1 MSRTII
7 ILVIMTKEEYDNL
20 KIGDS
25 INFVHNTNKKNIV
38 LFKWYGVKD
47 INEACLSIYDE
58 NNSYD
63 TILKDY
69 ILENCMVYKDENVNK
84 DKVNHPSYYNSHPSG
99 VECIDIVRHYNF
111 DIGNV
116 IKYLWRAGL
125 KKEKGYSS
133 KEKEI
138 EDCEKALFYLQD
150 HIKQLEKGLNNE

>member
-1 MSRTII
+1 
-7 ILVIMTKEEYDNL
+7 MTKEEYDNL

-38 LFKWYGVKD
+38 LFKWYRVKD

-69 ILENCMVYKDENVNK
+69 ILENCMVYKDENANK

-150 HIKQLEKGLNNE
+150 HIKQLKKGLNNE

>member
-1 MSRTII
+1 
-7 ILVIMTKEEYDNL
+7 
-20 KIGDS
+20 
-25 INFVHNTNKKNIV
+25 
-38 LFKWYGVKD
+38 
-47 INEACLSIYDE
+47 
-58 NNSYD
+58 
-63 TILKDY
+63 
-69 ILENCMVYKDENVNK
+69 MVYKDENVNK

>member
-1 MSRTII
+1 
-7 ILVIMTKEEYDNL
+7 MTKEEYDNL

-150 HIKQLEKGLNNE
+150 HIKQLEKGLNDE

>member
-1 MSRTII
+1 
-7 ILVIMTKEEYDNL
+7 MTKEEYDNL

-38 LFKWYGVKD
+38 LFKWYRVKD

-150 HIKQLEKGLNNE
+150 HIKQLEKGLNDE

>member
-1 MSRTII
+1 
-7 ILVIMTKEEYDNL
+7 MTKEEYDNL
-20 KIGDS
+20 KIGDF
-25 INFVHNTNKKNIV
+25 INFIHNTNKKNIV
-38 LFKWYGVKD
+38 LFKWYRVKD
-47 INEACLSIYDE
+47 INEACLSIYNE

-150 HIKQLEKGLNNE
+150 HIKQLEKGLNDE

>member
-1 MSRTII
+1 
-7 ILVIMTKEEYDNL
+7 MTKEEYDNL

>member
-1 MSRTII
+1 
-7 ILVIMTKEEYDNL
+7 MTKEEYDNL

-150 HIKQLEKGLNNE
+150 HIKQLKKGLNNE